1 MNISDITSGPAT
13 SPADL
18 IDLHEALVPT
28 DPGQPFVQWAFRGQ
42 SQSYGTLV
50 PSIQRIFR
58 QRRSVGAAEIIER
71 DLIKAFREHYA
82 KLKDR
87 TPNMRPA
94 ASIEEGLG
102 KFLHWHLESL
112 LTTLL

>member
-18 IDLHEALVPT
+18 IDLHESLVPT

-58 QRRSVGAAEIIER
+58 QKRSVGAAEIIER
-71 DLIKAFREHYA
+71 DLIKTFGSTMPNLRTALLICPPRRP
-82 KLKDR
+82 LKED
-87 TPNMRPA
+87 TI
-94 ASIEEGLG
+94 SGV
-102 KFLHWHLESL
+102 
-112 LTTLL
+112 